1 MAMDG
6 DAAPAIV
13 EAEVS
18 AAVQENQELPPFDES
33 KLIRGKKGN
42 VLRPTRPDDVERN
55 IQIEKLDAEIKKHS
69 DRMAEIKALQQS
81 MRTRG
86 PNPEQAEHRRR
97 KDELQAAWN
106 MTLVRATTSSLSL
119 TADQTFIDLPRIAE
133 TKDGHQGG
141 IQQGKHRARYRP
153 I

>member
-6 DAAPAIV
+6 DAPAV
-13 EAEVS
+13 EVDV
-18 AAVQENQELPPFDES
+18 AAAGQAENQELPPFDES

-55 IQIEKLDAEIKKHS
+55 IQIEKLETEIKKHM
-69 DRMAEIKALQQS
+69 DRTNEIKALQQS

-106 MTLVRATTSSLSL
+106 MTLVRKQPLLISGC
-119 TADQTFIDLPRIAE
+119 R
-133 TKDGHQGG
+133 
-141 IQQGKHRARYRP
+141 
-153 I
+153 